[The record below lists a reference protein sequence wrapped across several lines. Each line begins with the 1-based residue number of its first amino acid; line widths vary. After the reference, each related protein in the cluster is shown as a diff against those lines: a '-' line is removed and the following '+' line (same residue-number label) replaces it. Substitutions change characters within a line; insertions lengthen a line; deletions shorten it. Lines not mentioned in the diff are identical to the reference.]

1 MEGKEKEED
10 EGSNKAVRE
19 ITLCRH
25 IPASQPYVPADYVV
39 VRQSFPAVV
48 PWRKAFEDMSAE
60 LEWMVESW
68 PTRKPEIKGDGRDGT
83 DGRRGKVEEATKT
96 ASKTD
101 FNNLGS
107 LPWKPY
113 REGGFEGWIF
123 SSTRGAEHLAERLR
137 KEKSVI
143 IDGVT
148 YILSGP
154 ESAPDLF
161 IRRSKHSGQAQMAA
175 EKTSG

>member
-1 MEGKEKEED
+1 MDGKQEERED
-10 EGSNKAVRE
+10 EGSKESVRE

-25 IPASQPYVPADYVV
+25 IPASQPYVPADYVI

-48 PWRKAFEDMSAE
+48 SWRKAFEDLSAE
-60 LEWMVESW
+60 LKWMVESW
-68 PTRKPEIKGDGRDGT
+68 PTRKPQMQGDGKDVG
-83 DGRRGKVEEATKT
+83 RGKVEEATKT
-96 ASKTD
+96 ISKTD
-101 FNNLGS
+101 ASNLSS

-123 SSTRGAEHLAERLR
+123 SSTKGAERLAERLR

-148 YILSGP
+148 YTLSGP
-154 ESAPDLF
+154 EGAPDLF
-161 IRRSKHSGQAQMAA
+161 IRRSKHSGQAQMTA

>member
-10 EGSNKAVRE
+10 EGSKESVRE

-25 IPASQPYVPADYVV
+25 IPASQPYVPADYVII
-39 VRQSFPAVV
+39 RQSFPAVV
-48 PWRKAFEDMSAE
+48 SWRKVFEDLSAE

-68 PTRKPEIKGDGRDGT
+68 PTRNPEMKGDGRDGM
-83 DGRRGKVEEATKT
+83 DGSRGKVEEAIKT
-96 ASKTD
+96 TSKTESS
-101 FNNLGS
+101 NLGS

-123 SSTRGAEHLAERLR
+123 SSTRGAELLAERLR

-148 YILSGP
+148 YTLSGP
-154 ESAPDLF
+154 EGAPDLF
-161 IRRSKHSGQAQMAA
+161 IRRSKHSGQVQMVA
-175 EKTSG
+175 ERTSG

>member
-1 MEGKEKEED
+1 MEGKEKEERED
-10 EGSNKAVRE
+10 KTSKESVRE

-25 IPASQPYVPADYVV
+25 IPACQPYVPADYVV
-39 VRQSFPAVV
+39 VRQSFPAVM
-48 PWRKAFEDMSAE
+48 PWRKAFEDLSAE

-68 PTRKPEIKGDGRDGT
+68 STRKPEMRGDGS
-83 DGRRGKVEEATKT
+83 RGKVEEAIKT
-96 ASKTD
+96 TSKTH

-123 SSTRGAEHLAERLR
+123 SSTKGAKHLAERLR
-137 KEKSVI
+137 REKSVI

-148 YILSGP
+148 YTLSGP
-154 ESAPDLF
+154 EGAPDLF
-161 IRRSKHSGQAQMAA
+161 IRRSKHSGQVQMAA

>member
-10 EGSNKAVRE
+10 ETSKESVRE

-25 IPASQPYVPADYVV
+25 IPASQPYVPADYVI
-39 VRQSFPAVV
+39 VRQSFPAVI
-48 PWRKAFEDMSAE
+48 PWSKAFEDLSAE

-68 PTRKPEIKGDGRDGT
+68 PTRKPQMKGDGRDGT
-83 DGRRGKVEEATKT
+83 DGSRGKVEEATKT
-96 ASKTD
+96 TSKTD
-101 FNNLGS
+101 TSNLGS

-123 SSTRGAEHLAERLR
+123 SSTRGAELLAERLR
-137 KEKSVI
+137 REKSVTI
-143 IDGVT
+143 EGVT
-148 YILSGP
+148 YTLSGP
-154 ESAPDLF
+154 EGAPDLF
-161 IRRSKHSGQAQMAA
+161 IRRSKHSGQVQMAA

>member
-1 MEGKEKEED
+1 MEGKQEEERED
-10 EGSNKAVRE
+10 EGSKESVRE

-25 IPASQPYVPADYVV
+25 IPASQPYVPADYVI
-39 VRQSFPAVV
+39 VRQSFPAVI
-48 PWRKAFEDMSAE
+48 PWSKAFEDLSAE

-68 PTRKPEIKGDGRDGT
+68 PTRKPEMKGDGS
-83 DGRRGKVEEATKT
+83 RGKVEEAIKT
-96 ASKTD
+96 TSKTD

-137 KEKSVI
+137 REKSVI

-148 YILSGP
+148 YTLSGP
-154 ESAPDLF
+154 EGAPDLF
-161 IRRSKHSGQAQMAA
+161 IRRSKHSGQVQMAA
-175 EKTSG
+175 EKT

>member
-1 MEGKEKEED
+1 MEEMEKEERED
-10 EGSNKAVRE
+10 KTSKESVRE

-25 IPASQPYVPADYVV
+25 IPASQPYVPADYVM
-39 VRQSFPAVV
+39 VRQSFPAVM
-48 PWRKAFEDMSAE
+48 PWKKAFEDLSAE

-68 PTRKPEIKGDGRDGT
+68 STRKPEMRGDGKDVS
-83 DGRRGKVEEATKT
+83 RGKVEEATKT
-96 ASKTD
+96 TSKTD

-137 KEKSVI
+137 REKNVI

-148 YILSGP
+148 YTLSGP
-154 ESAPDLF
+154 EGAPDLF
-161 IRRSKHSGQAQMAA
+161 IRRSKHSGQVQMAA
-175 EKTSG
+175 EKT

>member
-1 MEGKEKEED
+1 MEGKEKEERED

-25 IPASQPYVPADYVV
+25 IPASQPYVPADYVI

-48 PWRKAFEDMSAE
+48 PWRKVFEDLSAE

-68 PTRKPEIKGDGRDGT
+68 PTRKPEMKGDGRDGS
-83 DGRRGKVEEATKT
+83 RGKVEEATKT
-96 ASKTD
+96 TSKTD
-101 FNNLGS
+101 ASNLGS

-123 SSTRGAEHLAERLR
+123 SSTRGAELLAERLR
-137 KEKSVI
+137 REKSVI

-148 YILSGP
+148 YTLSGP
-154 ESAPDLF
+154 KGATDLF
-161 IRRSKHSGQAQMAA
+161 IRRSKHSGQVQMAA
-175 EKTSG
+175 EKT

>member
-1 MEGKEKEED
+1 MDGKQEEERED
-10 EGSNKAVRE
+10 EGSKESVKE

-48 PWRKAFEDMSAE
+48 PWRKVFEDLSAE

-68 PTRKPEIKGDGRDGT
+68 PTRKPEMKGDGKDVS
-83 DGRRGKVEEATKT
+83 RGKVEEATKT
-96 ASKTD
+96 TSKTESS
-101 FNNLGS
+101 NLGS

-137 KEKSVI
+137 REKSVI

-148 YILSGP
+148 YTLSGP

>member
-1 MEGKEKEED
+1 MEGKQEEERED
-10 EGSNKAVRE
+10 EGSKESVKE

-25 IPASQPYVPADYVV
+25 IPASQPYVPADYVII
-39 VRQSFPAVV
+39 RQSFPAVV
-48 PWRKAFEDMSAE
+48 PWRKAFEDLSAE

-68 PTRKPEIKGDGRDGT
+68 PTRKPEMKGDGRDVS
-83 DGRRGKVEEATKT
+83 RGKVEEATKT
-96 ASKTD
+96 TSKTD

-123 SSTRGAEHLAERLR
+123 SSTEGAEHLAERLR
-137 KEKSVI
+137 REKSVI

-148 YILSGP
+148 YTLSGP
-154 ESAPDLF
+154 EGAPDLF
-161 IRRSKHSGQAQMAA
+161 IKRSKHSGQVQMTV
-175 EKTSG
+175 ERTLG

>member
-1 MEGKEKEED
+1 MEKEED
-10 EGSNKAVRE
+10 EGSKESVRE

-25 IPASQPYVPADYVV
+25 IPASQPYVPADYVI
-39 VRQSFPAVV
+39 VRQSFTAVV
-48 PWRKAFEDMSAE
+48 PWRKAFEDLSAE

-68 PTRKPEIKGDGRDGT
+68 PTRKPEMKGDES
-83 DGRRGKVEEATKT
+83 RGKIEEAIKAT
-96 ASKTD
+96 SNTD

-137 KEKSVI
+137 REKSVI

-148 YILSGP
+148 YTLSGP
-154 ESAPDLF
+154 EGAPDLF
-161 IRRSKHSGQAQMAA
+161 IRRSKHSGQVQMAA
-175 EKTSG
+175 EKT

>member
-10 EGSNKAVRE
+10 EGSKESVRE

-25 IPASQPYVPADYVV
+25 IPASQPYVPADYMIVK
-39 VRQSFPAVV
+39 QSFPAVM
-48 PWRKAFEDMSAE
+48 PWRKAFEDLSAE

-68 PTRKPEIKGDGRDGT
+68 PTRKPEMKGDGKDVS
-83 DGRRGKVEEATKT
+83 RGKVEEATKT
-96 ASKTD
+96 TSKTG

-123 SSTRGAEHLAERLR
+123 SSTKGAEHLAERLR
-137 KEKSVI
+137 REKSVI

-148 YILSGP
+148 YTLSGP
-154 ESAPDLF
+154 KGVTDLF
-161 IRRSKHSGQAQMAA
+161 IRRSKHSGQV
-175 EKTSG
+175 

>member
-1 MEGKEKEED
+1 MEGKQEEERED
-10 EGSNKAVRE
+10 EGSKESVKE

-25 IPASQPYVPADYVV
+25 IPASQPYVPADYVII
-39 VRQSFPAVV
+39 RQSFPVVV
-48 PWRKAFEDMSAE
+48 PWRKAFEDLSAE

-68 PTRKPEIKGDGRDGT
+68 PKRKPEMKGDGRDVS
-83 DGRRGKVEEATKT
+83 RGKVEEATKT
-96 ASKTD
+96 TSKTD

-123 SSTRGAEHLAERLR
+123 SSTKGAEHLAERLR
-137 KEKSVI
+137 REKSVI

-148 YILSGP
+148 YTLSGP
-154 ESAPDLF
+154 EGAPDLF
-161 IRRSKHSGQAQMAA
+161 IRRSKHSGQVQMVA
-175 EKTSG
+175 ERTLG

>member
-1 MEGKEKEED
+1 MEGKEKEERED

-25 IPASQPYVPADYVV
+25 IPASQPYVPADYVI
-39 VRQSFPAVV
+39 VRQSFPAVM
-48 PWRKAFEDMSAE
+48 PWKKAFEDLSAE

-68 PTRKPEIKGDGRDGT
+68 PTRKPEMGGDGRDVS
-83 DGRRGKVEEATKT
+83 RGKVEEAIKT
-96 ASKTD
+96 TSNTD
-101 FNNLGS
+101 FDNLGS

-123 SSTRGAEHLAERLR
+123 SSTRGAELLAERLR
-137 KEKSVI
+137 REKSVI

-148 YILSGP
+148 YTLSGP
-154 ESAPDLF
+154 KGATDLF
-161 IRRSKHSGQAQMAA
+161 IRRSKHSGQAQMTV
-175 EKTSG
+175 ERT

>member
-1 MEGKEKEED
+1 MEEMEKEED
-10 EGSNKAVRE
+10 EGSKESVRE

-25 IPASQPYVPADYVV
+25 IPASQPYVPADYVI
-39 VRQSFPAVV
+39 VRQSFPAVM
-48 PWRKAFEDMSAE
+48 PWRKAFEDLSAE

-68 PTRKPEIKGDGRDGT
+68 PTRKPEMKGDGRDVS
-83 DGRRGKVEEATKT
+83 RGKVEEAIKT
-96 ASKTD
+96 ASKTH

-123 SSTRGAEHLAERLR
+123 SSTRGAELLAERLR
-137 KEKSVI
+137 REKSVT

-148 YILSGP
+148 YTLSGP
-154 ESAPDLF
+154 EGAPDLF
-161 IRRSKHSGQAQMAA
+161 IRRSKHSGQVQMAA

>member
-1 MEGKEKEED
+1 MEGKEKEERED
-10 EGSNKAVRE
+10 KTSKESVRE

-25 IPASQPYVPADYVV
+25 IPASQPYVPADYVI
-39 VRQSFPAVV
+39 VRQSFPAVM
-48 PWRKAFEDMSAE
+48 PWRKAFEDLSAE

-68 PTRKPEIKGDGRDGT
+68 PTRKPEMKGDGKDVS
-83 DGRRGKVEEATKT
+83 RGKVEEATKT
-96 ASKTD
+96 TSKTD

-123 SSTRGAEHLAERLR
+123 SSTRGAELLAERLR

-148 YILSGP
+148 YTLSGP
-154 ESAPDLF
+154 EGAPDLF

-175 EKTSG
+175 EKT

>member
-1 MEGKEKEED
+1 MEEMEKEERED
-10 EGSNKAVRE
+10 EGSKESMRE
-19 ITLCRH
+19 VTLCRH

-39 VRQSFPAVV
+39 VRQSFPAVM
-48 PWRKAFEDMSAE
+48 PWRKAFEDLSAE

-68 PTRKPEIKGDGRDGT
+68 PTRKPRVEGDGS
-83 DGRRGKVEEATKT
+83 RGKVEEAIKT
-96 ASKTD
+96 TSNTD
-101 FNNLGS
+101 FDNLGS

-123 SSTRGAEHLAERLR
+123 SSTRGAELLAERLR

-148 YILSGP
+148 YTLSGP
-154 ESAPDLF
+154 KGATDVF

>member
-10 EGSNKAVRE
+10 EGSKESVRE

-25 IPASQPYVPADYVV
+25 IPASQPYVPADYVI
-39 VRQSFPAVV
+39 VRQSFPALV
-48 PWRKAFEDMSAE
+48 PWRKVFEDLSAE

-83 DGRRGKVEEATKT
+83 DGRRGKVEEAIKT
-96 ASKTD
+96 TSKTD
-101 FNNLGS
+101 ALKLGS

-137 KEKSVI
+137 REKSVI

-148 YILSGP
+148 YTLSGP
-154 ESAPDLF
+154 EGAPDLF
-161 IRRSKHSGQAQMAA
+161 IRRSKQSGQAQMTV
-175 EKTSG
+175 ERTSG

>member
-1 MEGKEKEED
+1 MEGKEKEERED
-10 EGSNKAVRE
+10 KTSKESVRE

-25 IPASQPYVPADYVV
+25 IPASQPYVPADYVII
-39 VRQSFPAVV
+39 RQSFPAVM
-48 PWRKAFEDMSAE
+48 PWRKAFEDLSAE

-68 PTRKPEIKGDGRDGT
+68 PTRKPEMKGDGT
-83 DGRRGKVEEATKT
+83 DGSRGKVEEATKT
-96 ASKTD
+96 TSKTD
-101 FNNLGS
+101 ASNLGS

-137 KEKSVI
+137 REKSVT

-148 YILSGP
+148 YTLSGP
-154 ESAPDLF
+154 EGAPDLF
-161 IRRSKHSGQAQMAA
+161 IRRSKHSGQVQMVA
-175 EKTSG
+175 EKTSS

>member
-1 MEGKEKEED
+1 MEGKQEEERED
-10 EGSNKAVRE
+10 EGSKESVRE

-25 IPASQPYVPADYVV
+25 IPASQPYVPADYVI
-39 VRQSFPAVV
+39 VRQSFPAVM
-48 PWRKAFEDMSAE
+48 PWRKVFEDLSAE

-68 PTRKPEIKGDGRDGT
+68 PTRKPEMKGDGS
-83 DGRRGKVEEATKT
+83 RGKVEEAIKT
-96 ASKTD
+96 TSKTD

-137 KEKSVI
+137 REKSVI

-148 YILSGP
+148 YTLSGP
-154 ESAPDLF
+154 EGAPDLF
-161 IRRSKHSGQAQMAA
+161 IRRSKHSGQVQMAA
-175 EKTSG
+175 EKT

>member
-1 MEGKEKEED
+1 MEGKEKEERED
-10 EGSNKAVRE
+10 EGSKESVKE

-25 IPASQPYVPADYVV
+25 IPASQPYVPADYVM
-39 VRQSFPAVV
+39 VRQSFPAVM
-48 PWRKAFEDMSAE
+48 PWKKAFEDLSAE

-68 PTRKPEIKGDGRDGT
+68 PTRKPEMKGDGKDVS
-83 DGRRGKVEEATKT
+83 RGKVEEATKT
-96 ASKTD
+96 TSKTD
-101 FNNLGS
+101 ASNLGS

-137 KEKSVI
+137 REKSVT

-148 YILSGP
+148 YTLSGP
-154 ESAPDLF
+154 EGAPDLF
-161 IRRSKHSGQAQMAA
+161 IRRSKHSGQAQMAVVR
-175 EKTSG
+175 TSG

>member
-1 MEGKEKEED
+1 MEGREKGED
-10 EGSNKAVRE
+10 EGSKESVRE

-25 IPASQPYVPADYVV
+25 IPASQPYVPADYVI

-48 PWRKAFEDMSAE
+48 PWRKAFEDLSAE

-68 PTRKPEIKGDGRDGT
+68 PTRKPEMRGDGS
-83 DGRRGKVEEATKT
+83 RGKFEEATKT
-96 ASKTD
+96 TSKTD

-148 YILSGP
+148 YTLSGP
-154 ESAPDLF
+154 EGVPDLF
-161 IRRSKHSGQAQMAA
+161 IRRSKHSG
-175 EKTSG
+175 

>member
-1 MEGKEKEED
+1 MEGKQEEERED
-10 EGSNKAVRE
+10 EGSKESVRE

-25 IPASQPYVPADYVV
+25 IPASQPYVPADYVI
-39 VRQSFPAVV
+39 VRQLFPAVI
-48 PWRKAFEDMSAE
+48 PWRKAFEDLSAE

-68 PTRKPEIKGDGRDGT
+68 PSRKPEMKGDGS
-83 DGRRGKVEEATKT
+83 RGKVEEATKT
-96 ASKTD
+96 TSKTD

-123 SSTRGAEHLAERLR
+123 SSTRGAELLAERLR
-137 KEKSVI
+137 REKSVTI
-143 IDGVT
+143 EGVT
-148 YILSGP
+148 YTLSGP
-154 ESAPDLF
+154 EGAPDLF
-161 IRRSKHSGQAQMAA
+161 IRRSKHSGQVQMAA

>member
-1 MEGKEKEED
+1 MEGKQEEERED
-10 EGSNKAVRE
+10 EGSKESVRE
-19 ITLCRH
+19 ITLCRY
-25 IPASQPYVPADYVV
+25 IPASQPYVPADYVI
-39 VRQSFPAVV
+39 VRQSFPAVM
-48 PWRKAFEDMSAE
+48 PWRKVFEDLSAE

-68 PTRKPEIKGDGRDGT
+68 PSRKPEIKGDGS
-83 DGRRGKVEEATKT
+83 RGKVEEAIKT
-96 ASKTD
+96 TSKTD

-137 KEKSVI
+137 REKSVI

-148 YILSGP
+148 YTLSGP
-154 ESAPDLF
+154 EGAPDLF
-161 IRRSKHSGQAQMAA
+161 IRRSKHSGQVQMAA
-175 EKTSG
+175 EKT

>member
-1 MEGKEKEED
+1 MEGKEKEERED
-10 EGSNKAVRE
+10 EGSKESVRE

-25 IPASQPYVPADYVV
+25 IPASQPYVPADYVI
-39 VRQSFPAVV
+39 VRQSFPAVM
-48 PWRKAFEDMSAE
+48 PWRKAFEDLSAE

-68 PTRKPEIKGDGRDGT
+68 PIRKPEMKGDGKDVS
-83 DGRRGKVEEATKT
+83 RGKVEEATKT
-96 ASKTD
+96 TSKTD

-123 SSTRGAEHLAERLR
+123 SSTRGAERLAERLR
-137 KEKSVI
+137 REKSVI

-148 YILSGP
+148 YTLSGP
-154 ESAPDLF
+154 EGAPDLF
-161 IRRSKHSGQAQMAA
+161 IRRLKHSGRVQMVA

>member
-10 EGSNKAVRE
+10 ETSKESVRE

-39 VRQSFPAVV
+39 VRQSFPAVI
-48 PWRKAFEDMSAE
+48 PWRKAFEDLSAE
-60 LEWMVESW
+60 LEWMVGSW
-68 PTRKPEIKGDGRDGT
+68 PTRKPQMEGDGKDE
-83 DGRRGKVEEATKT
+83 RRGKVEEATKT
-96 ASKTD
+96 TSKTD

-123 SSTRGAEHLAERLR
+123 SSTRGAERLTERLR
-137 KEKSVI
+137 REKSVI

-148 YILSGP
+148 YTLSGP
-154 ESAPDLF
+154 EGAPDLF
-161 IRRSKHSGQAQMAA
+161 IRRSKHSGRVQMTV
-175 EKTSG
+175 ERTSS